1 MSNTMSILELFKKY
15 KIKATP
21 QRIAIYEMLRG
32 TKQHPSAEM
41 IYKTLENDYPTM
53 SLATVYKTIDI
64 LKDAGLIQELKD
76 MTSTGRYDANTTPHP
91 HIICIKCNKVDDL
104 DLDISFDDELLHK
117 VKEVS
122 GYDVLYSQVYFYGY
136 CPDCRIQA

>member
-1 MSNTMSILELFKKY
+1 M
-15 KIKATP
+15 
-21 QRIAIYEMLRG
+21 AIYEMLRG

-76 MTSTGRYDANTTPHP
+76 MTSTGRYDANTAPHP

-117 VKEVS
+117 AKEAS

-136 CPDCRIQA
+136 CPDCRI